1 MSERRRTRQRWT
13 HDELATLTAHYAKM
27 GPSWEGWAELLPR
40 RNKVSIE
47 HAAKRAGLRV
57 RDRASPKGH
66 MPDDRDIPA
75 PLGSWTTAEIDALDR
90 EYVAHSYRWSG
101 WEQLLPGRL
110 PAQIRSMA
118 TLRGLH
124 MDSTPEMDAR
134 LDRAL
139 SIICEQTSSSAMA
152 VLARMVELRRGRC

>member
-1 MSERRRTRQRWT
+1 MSERRKTRQKWT
-13 HDELATLTAHYAKM
+13 HDELAILTAHYRSK
-27 GPSWEGWAELLPR
+27 GPSWDGWAELLPR

-57 RDRASPKGH
+57 RDRASPRGH
-66 MPDDRDIPA
+66 VPDDRDIPA
-75 PLGSWTTAEIDALDR
+75 PLGSWTNAETEVLDR

-101 WEQLLPGRL
+101 WDELLPGRL
-110 PAQIRSMA
+110 PAQIKSMA
-118 TLRGLH
+118 RIRGLH
-124 MDSTPEMDAR
+124 MDSTPEIDAR

-152 VLARMVELRRGRC
+152 VLARMVELRRGHD